1 MKPRDLFDMLLLAAI
16 WGASF
21 LFLRIASP
29 ALGPVMVA
37 AGRVTGAALLL
48 VPLVVMRGQA
58 GAWHGKVWPLGVT
71 AMLACVLPFLGL
83 SQAARSLPAG
93 LLSILNAS
101 TPIWGA
107 VVGWLWVREPLPPL
121 RLLGLGIGF
130 GGVIWLIGQ
139 SAQISPHGDGDGA
152 ACALALGSTLLYA
165 VAMHYNKHKLQG
177 MSAMASSA
185 GTLGMAALLLTLPA
199 LVLGPQPMAP
209 GIDASWR
216 AVPASAWLSLLALA
230 LGCTGWAYLL
240 FYRLIDRIGPSQA
253 MTVTFLIPAFGMLW
267 STLFLDETITLPML
281 MSTVAIVVG
290 TCLSNLASRPRA
302 TEA

>member
-29 ALGPVMVA
+29 ALGPAMVA

-48 VPLVVMRGQA
+48 VPWVVMRGQA

-107 VVGWLWVREPLPPL
+107 LVGWLWVREPLPPL

-130 GGVIWLIGQ
+130 GGVIWLISH
-139 SAQISPHGDGDGA
+139 SAQVSLHGDGV
-152 ACALALGSTLLYA
+152 ACALALGSALMYA

-177 MSAMASSA
+177 MSALGSSA
-185 GTLGMAALLLTLPA
+185 GTLGMAALMLAFPA
-199 LVLGPQPMAP
+199 LALGPQPMHA
-209 GIDASWR
+209 ATEARWQ

-230 LGCTGWAYLL
+230 LVCTGWAYLL

-267 STLFLDETITLPML
+267 SALFLDETITLPML
-281 MSTVAIVVG
+281 MSTAAIAAG
-290 TCLSNLASRPRA
+290 TWLSNRA
-302 TEA
+302 AWA